1 MHFSDLDL
9 TRMVE
14 RVLAGED
21 LSRAEA
27 SAVLN
32 CPDQKL
38 PDLLAATLSV
48 REAVFGR
55 RVKICILR
63 NAQSGICP
71 EDCHYCSQS
80 RLSRADIPV
89 YKLQSVSELI
99 EGARLAVASGA
110 RRYCLVCS
118 MRGPAPRDV
127 EHLAAACEGIRAE
140 FPQLELC
147 LSIGLLEQE
156 QVQRLREA
164 GAGWINHNLN
174 TSRRFYPKICST
186 HTYDDRIQTIDN
198 VRAAGLSV
206 CSGGIIGM
214 GETDDDV
221 IDLAFATSRLR
232 AESVPLNFLHP
243 IAGTPL
249 ENSPRLTPER
259 CLKAACLFRLLNPR
273 SEVRAAGGRELNL
286 GERQGEIFNAV
297 NSIFVNGYLTTGG
310 WNFDRT
316 RELIERSGFEV
327 EAQA

>member
-1 MHFSDLDL
+1 VLHFNELDL
-9 TRMVE
+9 ERMIA
-14 RVLAGED
+14 RVLAGEE

-32 CPDQKL
+32 CPDEKL
-38 PDLLAATLSV
+38 PELLAATFSV
-48 REAVFGR
+48 REATFGR

-110 RRYCLVCS
+110 RRYCMVCS
-118 MRGPAPRDV
+118 MRGPASRDV
-127 EHLAAACEGIRAE
+127 EHLAAACESIRAE
-140 FPQLELC
+140 FPHLDLC
-147 LSIGLLEQE
+147 LSIGLLEHE
-156 QVQRLREA
+156 QAQRLKDA

-174 TSRRFYPKICST
+174 TSRRFYPEICST
-186 HTYDDRIQTIDN
+186 HTYDDRIRTIGN

-221 IDLAFATSRLR
+221 IDLALATSHLR
-232 AESVPLNFLHP
+232 AESVPLNFLRP

-249 ENSPRLTPER
+249 EIRG
-259 CLKAACLFRLLNPR
+259 A
-273 SEVRAAGGRELNL
+273 
-286 GERQGEIFNAV
+286 
-297 NSIFVNGYLTTGG
+297 
-310 WNFDRT
+310 
-316 RELIERSGFEV
+316 
-327 EAQA
+327 